1 MTSAKPADASTMPKA
16 VADNAGLFPNPH
28 LVDMSYWITG
38 VGPLG
43 GLTVLDD
50 LDRILGAST

>member
-1 MTSAKPADASTMPKA
+1 MAGSA
-16 VADNAGLFPNPH
+16 

-38 VGPLG
+38 VGSFG